1 MKKAFDLDKLNKEI
15 ETERQNL
22 ANLSSN
28 QRNYNELC
36 RMLTKLKYHTSKETR
51 QKTINRA
58 VIHNAEVR
66 EKMAF
71 LTIS

>member
-1 MKKAFDLDKLNKEI
+1 MKKAFDVDKLKKEI

-28 QRNYNELC
+28 ERNYNELC

-51 QKTINRA
+51 QNTINRA
-58 VIHNAEVR
+58 IIHNTEIKER
-66 EKMAF
+66 HAF

>member
-1 MKKAFDLDKLNKEI
+1 MKKAFDVDNLKKEI

-28 QRNYNELC
+28 ERNYNELC

-51 QKTINRA
+51 QNTINRA
-58 VIHNAEVR
+58 VIHNAEIKER
-66 EKMAF
+66 MAF

>member
-1 MKKAFDLDKLNKEI
+1 MKKDFDLEKLNKEI
-15 ETERQNL
+15 EAERLHL

-28 QRNYNELC
+28 ERNYNGLC

-51 QKTINRA
+51 QNTINRA
-58 VIHNAEVR
+58 VIHNNEIKER
-66 EKMAF
+66 LAF

>member
-1 MKKAFDLDKLNKEI
+1 MKKAFDVDKLKKEI

-28 QRNYNELC
+28 ERNYNELC

-51 QKTINRA
+51 QNTINRA
-58 VIHNAEVR
+58 IIHNAEIKER
-66 EKMAF
+66 HAF